1 MEISIYGN
9 QGVTILTFKG
19 KTITCRQLDL
29 GGRTTEQYTLCPLSI
44 VPNPKVLSDI
54 SIRMNLFQIDGNI
67 KAIEQNI
74 RLEVEL
80 RSKQEYELHQLKH
93 QLKNIKDT
101 VHEISQVIKDIR

>member
-1 MEISIYGN
+1 MEISIHGN

-19 KTITCRQLDL
+19 KTIHGRKLDL
-29 GGRTTEQYTLCPLSI
+29 GGRTIEQYTLCPLSI
-44 VPNPKVLSDI
+44 VPNPKVLSEI
-54 SIRMNLFQIDGNI
+54 SIRMDLFQIEGNV

-80 RSKQEYELHQLKH
+80 RSKQEHELHQLKQ

-101 VHEISQVIKDIR
+101 AHEISHVIHSW

>member
-1 MEISIYGN
+1 MEIAIHGN

-19 KTITCRQLDL
+19 KTIACRKLDL
-29 GGRTTEQYTLCPLSI
+29 GGRTIEKYTLCPLSI
-44 VPNPKVLSDI
+44 IPNPKVLSEI
-54 SIRMNLFQIDGNI
+54 SIRMDLFQIEGNV

-80 RSKQEYELHQLKH
+80 RSKQEHELQQLKQ

-101 VHEISQVIKDIR
+101 VHEISHVICSW